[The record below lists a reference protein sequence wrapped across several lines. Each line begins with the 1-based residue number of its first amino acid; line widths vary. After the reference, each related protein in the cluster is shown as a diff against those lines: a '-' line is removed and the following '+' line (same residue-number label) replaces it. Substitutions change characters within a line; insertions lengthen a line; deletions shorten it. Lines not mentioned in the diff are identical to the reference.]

1 MKYISFLNKMVLMSV
16 SILFINACHN
26 EEHDEETVITS
37 DIVGNW
43 KVISFE
49 DYETSVVITKSIDNT
64 WTQFNNG
71 DITLSFTEKDLTNGI
86 ILGRKVTNGF
96 SGNYLITANREIK
109 ISNFIQTMINEP
121 EWGRLFNS
129 IIHAETYE
137 VNNER
142 LIIFYNQGKNS
153 ITLERFD

>member
-1 MKYISFLNKMVLMSV
+1 MKYLSLLNKMVLMSV

-96 SGNYLITANREIK
+96 SGKYLITTNREIK

-129 IIHAETYE
+129 IIYAETYE